1 VQEWASA
8 SAEEATALQ
17 AARRLAGACQPL
29 YRHLFVPIS
38 QQPGG
43 MSPSSGCLG
52 LSPASISTRGLITA
66 MDRAFLS
73 PVQGYCSW

>member
-1 VQEWASA
+1 MREWALA

-43 MSPSSGCLG
+43 LSPSQCCLG
-52 LSPASISTRGLITA
+52 LSTAVDSTPGFSAAGGR
-66 MDRAFLS
+66 
-73 PVQGYCSW
+73 

>member
-1 VQEWASA
+1 VREWASA
-8 SAEEATALQ
+8 SGEEATALQ

-43 MSPSSGCLG
+43 MSPSHCCLG
-52 LSPASISTRGLITA
+52 LSYL
-66 MDRAFLS
+66 
-73 PVQGYCSW
+73 